1 MTTKNVKVMRFKFI
15 QTVACYC
22 INAATLKGLPDK
34 VIEPLTFFNCEHSS
48 HLLEG
53 GEGKGRLPF
62 GAQIV
67 LIHSPNK
74 LITEITVVP
83 PYSHD

>member
-53 GEGKGRLPF
+53 GGGRETPVWCSDCVDPF
-62 GAQIV
+62 PQQ
-67 LIHSPNK
+67 
-74 LITEITVVP
+74 TD
-83 PYSHD
+83 Y

>member
-53 GEGKGRLPF
+53 GGEKGDCVDPF
-62 GAQIV
+62 PQQTD
-67 LIHSPNK
+67 N
-74 LITEITVVP
+74 
-83 PYSHD
+83 